1 MEELKKGMEFLTRK
15 LEQGEWILCFYLQR
29 NAYFLSTEYC
39 NSDVVFSIDMSNLIS
54 NHIVIVTDNLVVVMS
69 RIDME
74 DGGGGVEEGNRILN
88 EEVGGR

>member
-1 MEELKKGMEFLTRK
+1 MESLKAWK

-74 DGGGGVEEGNRILN
+74 DGGGGVEEEYRILN
-88 EEVGGR
+88 EEVGAR